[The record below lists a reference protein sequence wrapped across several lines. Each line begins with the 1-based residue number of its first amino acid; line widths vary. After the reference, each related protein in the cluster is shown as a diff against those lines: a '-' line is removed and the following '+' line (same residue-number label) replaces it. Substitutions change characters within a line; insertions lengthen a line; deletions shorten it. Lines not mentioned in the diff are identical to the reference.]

1 MNDFTLFIKQL
12 YSLKS
17 GKNTKNKNPNFRR
30 TQNGR
35 IMLLSKRAVCDSKQS
50 KFIKHQGASGLL
62 SSLGIKTPL
71 SKVHSVG
78 LPLF

>member
-1 MNDFTLFIKQL
+1 MKDFSLFIKQL

-17 GKNTKNKNPNFRR
+17 GKNTKNKNPNVRR

-35 IMLLSKRAVCDSKQS
+35 RMLLSKCAVCDSKQS

-62 SSLGIKTPL
+62 SILGIKTPL